1 MGNIISRSYD
11 QQQGIVELKNDL
23 AEIFPIVLSSGSLN
37 SVVGNGQKRRKPIS
51 VLSEFV
57 Y

>member
-23 AEIFPIVLSSGSLN
+23 AGIFPIVLSSGSLN